1 MTWPLAELERLVAQ
15 MIRVG
20 TIKSVDLSDA
30 SAPTCVVTN
39 GGLDTDSLPWVSL
52 RAGADSEFWC
62 PDIGEQAL
70 VLSPFGDMA
79 QGFVIVGIFQG
90 AMPSPGLN
98 PDVRVTRYKDGAIE
112 SYDRANSKYLLQV
125 PVGGSITLQ
134 VGSTSLAMVDGKA
147 TLTAQQ
153 FEHVGNQATFD
164 GQVTV
169 NKLLS
174 WLSGVAG
181 AAGSSGGANAIDG
194 GVNVINGDVTVDGI
208 GVKKHHHIEH
218 DGPGTSPSVA

>member
-52 RAGADSEFWC
+52 RAGKDSEFWC

-79 QGFVIVGIFQG
+79 QGFVLVGVFQT
-90 AMPSPGLN
+90 ALPSPGLN
-98 PDVRVTRYKDGAIE
+98 PDIRVTRYKDGAIE

-125 PVGGSITLQ
+125 PSSGSITMR
-134 VGSTSLAMVDGKA
+134 VGSTSLVMMGDKV
-147 TLTAQQ
+147 TLTAKK
-153 FEHVGNQATFD
+153 FEHAGDQATFN
-164 GQVTV
+164 GRVIV
-169 NKLLS
+169 KKLLS
-174 WLSGVAG
+174 WLSGVSG
-181 AAGSSGGANAIDG
+181 ATGGGGGANAIDG
-194 GVNVINGDVTVDGI
+194 GVNVKNGDVIVDGI
-208 GVKKHHHIEH
+208 GVKSHHHIEH
-218 DGPGTSPSVA
+218 DGPPTSKAEA